1 MHWIEAHAHAAEYER
16 DIIVRDA
23 ARDASI
29 RRALEAERAE
39 KAPAPFR
46 QPSFIRRLVLG
57 Q

>member
-1 MHWIEAHAHAAEYER
+1 MHWIEAHVHAVEYER